1 MHTASSV
8 KYSKICQNFS
18 KSVLYSTVP
27 SSWKS
32 SDMSCLCL
40 GFPHVAMSQKETTT
54 SDREE
59 ELLRLNT
66 TPDSAHCAAERES
79 ICDYSL
85 AHCAACNTQL
95 L

>member
-1 MHTASSV
+1 MT
-8 KYSKICQNFS
+8 KYWRPRVC
-18 KSVLYSTVP
+18 
-27 SSWKS
+27 
-32 SDMSCLCL
+32 SDDVTTT